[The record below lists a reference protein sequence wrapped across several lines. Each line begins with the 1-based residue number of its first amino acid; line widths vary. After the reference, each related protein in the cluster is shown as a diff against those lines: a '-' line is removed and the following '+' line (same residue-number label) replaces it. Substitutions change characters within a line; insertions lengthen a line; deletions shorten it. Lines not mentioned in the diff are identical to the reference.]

1 MTFPRITFEYDP
13 RKAQRNLKKHGISF
27 FEALTVFLD
36 PLAATLPDE
45 DHSGTEPRFITIGQS
60 ARRRVLFV
68 VHADGP
74 ANIRLISARKATGT
88 EKKQYEED

>member
-13 RKAQRNLKKHGISF
+13 RKARRNLKDHGISF
-27 FEALTVFLD
+27 SEALTVFYD

-45 DHSGTEPRFITIGQS
+45 EHSANEPRFITIGQS
-60 ARRRVLFV
+60 IQRRVLFV
-68 VHADGP
+68 VHTDGP
-74 ANIRLISARKATGT
+74 ATIRLISARKATAL